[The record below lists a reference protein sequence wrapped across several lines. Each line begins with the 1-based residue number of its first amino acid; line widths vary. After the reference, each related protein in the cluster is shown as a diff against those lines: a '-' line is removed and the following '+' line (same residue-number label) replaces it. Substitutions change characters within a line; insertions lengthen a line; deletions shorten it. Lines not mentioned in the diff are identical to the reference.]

1 MGKRL
6 FIRGACL
13 AILRCGT
20 QVGAGQAAWARQEAG
35 RLQAQEGPHLEKAQG
50 KRALPTPPR
59 AFPKFKADLTAGPV
73 ITGNDNTSRVLRAYS
88 VPGLWFMEIL
98 SFKPHN
104 IPVKLVL
111 VSAFYRRQNEVS
123 ERLRELPKVTQPNG
137 DPGLLA

>member
-20 QVGAGQAAWARQEAG
+20 QVGTGQAAWARQEAG

-50 KRALPTPPR
+50 KRVLPTPPR
-59 AFPKFKADLTAGPV
+59 VFPKFKADLTAGPV

-88 VPGLWFMEIL
+88 VPGSVVYGKSLI
-98 SFKPHN
+98 
-104 IPVKLVL
+104 
-111 VSAFYRRQNEVS
+111 
-123 ERLRELPKVTQPNG
+123 
-137 DPGLLA
+137 